1 MDQGYDNPFHIIC
14 CFRKQPVSLSP
25 SGSALKRV
33 YWEWGGGVVGH
44 QGYCGRLPGAVCVVS
59 TGNLHLQKKPMFQD
73 SMALKKGIGCKGA
86 GRTGLSR

>member
-33 YWEWGGGVVGH
+33 YWEWGGGASGILR
-44 QGYCGRLPGAVCVVS
+44 QTAWRGVCVVS

>member
-14 CFRKQPVSLSP
+14 CFRKQPVSFSP

-33 YWEWGGGVVGH
+33 YWEWGGGASGILR
-44 QGYCGRLPGAVCVVS
+44 QTGAVRVAS